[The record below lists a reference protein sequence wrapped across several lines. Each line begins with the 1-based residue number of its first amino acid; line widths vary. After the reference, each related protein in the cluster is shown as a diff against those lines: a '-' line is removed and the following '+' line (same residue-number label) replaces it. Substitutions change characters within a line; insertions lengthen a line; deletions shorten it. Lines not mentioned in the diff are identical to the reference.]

1 VGCGGVPEAVVLLVE
16 DWLVERDRVGEPVPL
31 GLQDGLGL
39 TQAPPVFEV
48 DMEAVLLELGVVVA
62 L

>member
-1 VGCGGVPEAVVLLVE
+1 MPEAVVLLVE

-31 GLQDGLGL
+31 GLHEGLGL
-39 TQAPPVFEV
+39 AQAPPLCVV